1 MPDLSE
7 LSVWLEGTQLSA
19 AIANRAWAV
28 PTLQSIHILAVSIVM
43 ASVAVLNL
51 RFAGFLSREQS
62 LRSYNLRHLPWIWGA
77 LIVIL
82 LTGFLQVMAE
92 PSRELLNWIFLT
104 KMALVV
110 AAVTV
115 TAAIRR
121 MLEDC
126 RFRDM
131 PAARRY
137 TMRVM
142 AVLAMGIWVA
152 IIVCGRWI
160 AYAGDVS

>member
-28 PTLQSIHILAVSIVM
+28 PTLQSIHILSVSIVM

-62 LRSYNLRHLPWIWGA
+62 LRSYNLRHFPWIWGA

-92 PSRELLNWIFLT
+92 PSRELLNWVFLT

-115 TAAIRR
+115 TAAIRW
-121 MLEDC
+121 MQ
-126 RFRDM
+126 
-131 PAARRY
+131 RR
-137 TMRVM
+137 
-142 AVLAMGIWVA
+142 
-152 IIVCGRWI
+152 
-160 AYAGDVS
+160 